1 MSEITTFPFD
11 SDKFDQIKNFRF
23 GKNWPVVYIIS
34 DDKEVY
40 IGETTSAYFRS
51 RQHWDNLERRK
62 LKTIN
67 IITDEEYNKSATL
80 DIESLLIQY
89 MSGDGTFKIQNGN
102 GGLKNHNYFD
112 KEKYRAKFENT
123 IWNKLK
129 EMSLVNKDLVQIKNS
144 DLFKYSPYK
153 SLSDDQLIVVKNIFK
168 NIKAGKEET
177 YVINGKPG
185 TGKTILAVYL
195 VKFLKEMK
203 ESQDLEIALVIP
215 MTSLRKTIQKVFSK
229 VKGLKSTMVI
239 GPNEVVN
246 KNYDILIVD
255 EAHRL
260 KQRKNMANFQTFDI
274 TNKKL
279 GLDNSGTELDWIMKS
294 SKHQI
299 FFYDANQTI
308 KPTDVRPDKFMEL
321 NAVHYDLISQQRI
334 DAGEEYT
341 NFIDDL
347 FDLKNTDK
355 YKFPDYDLNIYEDIH
370 QMVNDIKKKD
380 SELKLCRIVAGYAW
394 KWVSKN
400 DPIMHDIEIDG
411 LNLFWNSTNQDWV
424 NSPNAINE
432 VGCIHTVQGYDLN
445 YVGVII
451 GPEISY
457 DKEKNKILI
466 NSSMYKDIN
475 GWRGISD
482 PDELKGYI
490 INIYKTLLTRG
501 IKGTYIYVCD
511 EGLREYFKNHI
522 LHNEIEEKAEQK
534 KEIPNLKSPYI
545 TPFEMV
551 SIPLVGSAPCGEP
564 LLGENNIEDMV
575 MVDKNKIKPG
585 VKYFILRAKGD
596 SMNKAGINDKDLV
609 LCRASEK
616 GETGDRVV
624 ALLNGENVTIKY
636 YDKKDGRRILLPKS
650 TNSEHKP
657 IIPKEGDSV
666 QGIVQEVIPEIYE

>member
-11 SDKFDQIKNFRF
+11 NNKFDQIKNFRF
-23 GKNWPVVYIIS
+23 GRNWPVVYIIN

-51 RQHWDNLERRK
+51 RQHYENPERSK

-89 MSGDGTFKIQNGN
+89 MSAEGTFKIQNGN

-123 IWNKLK
+123 IWNQLK
-129 EMSLVNKDLVQIKNS
+129 EMSLVKKDLVQIKNS

-153 SLSDDQLIVVKNIFK
+153 SLSEDQLIVVKNIFK

-177 YVINGKPG
+177 YIINGKPG

-203 ESQDLEIALVIP
+203 ESKDLEIALVVP

-299 FFYDANQTI
+299 FFYDENQTV
-308 KPTDVRPDKFMEL
+308 KPTDVRPSKFKDIK
-321 NAVHYDLISQQRI
+321 AIYYDLISQQRI

-355 YKFPDYDLNIYEDIH
+355 YKFPNYDLKIYESVH
-370 QMVNDIKKKD
+370 EMVADIKKKD

-400 DPIMHDIEIDG
+400 DPTVHDIEIEG
-411 LNLFWNSTNQDWV
+411 LKLFWNSTNQDWV

-457 DKEKNKILI
+457 DEENNKILI
-466 NSSMYKDIN
+466 DPSNYKDIN

-482 PDELKGYI
+482 PNELERYI

-501 IKGTYIYVCD
+501 IKGAYVYVVD
-511 EGLREYFKNHI
+511 KKLEKYFKSIFN
-522 LHNEIEEKAEQK
+522 K
-534 KEIPNLKSPYI
+534 LK
-545 TPFEMV
+545 
-551 SIPLVGSAPCGEP
+551 
-564 LLGENNIEDMV
+564 
-575 MVDKNKIKPG
+575 
-585 VKYFILRAKGD
+585 
-596 SMNKAGINDKDLV
+596 
-609 LCRASEK
+609 
-616 GETGDRVV
+616 
-624 ALLNGENVTIKY
+624 
-636 YDKKDGRRILLPKS
+636 
-650 TNSEHKP
+650 
-657 IIPKEGDSV
+657 
-666 QGIVQEVIPEIYE
+666 